1 MLRRIHLVDLNY
13 KFTNIFPS
21 SIHSL
26 GIDNFDDYRDKL
38 IEEIYQER
46 DEDPIGRKISNHGG
60 WQSNQIT
67 IQKDRS
73 ELLKEIITNSVSKLP
88 ISKGVYAVVEGWK
101 NINGPGDFNVKHNH
115 PRSNLSGVF
124 WIKTPKHS
132 GNIVFE
138 SPEIFD
144 RYEELDSYTNEF
156 KFNSNSYMTYY
167 FTPKEGRILIFPSNL
182 EHQVKENK
190 SDEDR
195 ISYSFNIKLIH
206 EE

>member
-1 MLRRIHLVDLNY
+1 MDLNY
-13 KFTNIFPS
+13 KLTNIFPS

-73 ELLKEIITNSVSKLP
+73 ELLKKIITNSVSKLP
-88 ISKGVYAVVEGWK
+88 ISEGVYAVVEGWK
-101 NINGPGDFNVKHNH
+101 NINAPGDFNVKHNH
-115 PRSNLSGVF
+115 PRSNLSGVL
-124 WIKTPKHS
+124 WIKAPKNS
-132 GNIVFE
+132 GNIVFT
-138 SPEIFD
+138 SPQFFD
-144 RYEELDSYTNEF
+144 RFNELDSYTKEF
-156 KFNSNSYMTYY
+156 KYNSNCYMTYY
-167 FTPKEGRILIFPSNL
+167 FSPTEGRILIFPSSL
-182 EHQVKENK
+182 EHEVEKNK
-190 SDEDR
+190 SSEDR

>member
-1 MLRRIHLVDLNY
+1 MDLNY
-13 KFTNIFPS
+13 KLTNIFPS

-26 GIDNFDDYRDKL
+26 GIDNFDNYRDKL

-88 ISKGVYAVVEGWK
+88 ISEGVYAVVEGWK
-101 NINGPGDFNVKHNH
+101 NINAPGDFNVKHNH
-115 PRSNLSGVF
+115 PRSNLSGVL
-124 WIKTPKHS
+124 WIKAPKNS
-132 GNIVFE
+132 GNIVFT
-138 SPEIFD
+138 SPQFFD
-144 RYEELDSYTNEF
+144 RFNELDSYTKEF
-156 KFNSNSYMTYY
+156 KYNSNCYMTYY
-167 FTPKEGRILIFPSNL
+167 FPPTEGRILIFPSSL
-182 EHQVKENK
+182 EHEVEKNK
-190 SDEDR
+190 SSEDR